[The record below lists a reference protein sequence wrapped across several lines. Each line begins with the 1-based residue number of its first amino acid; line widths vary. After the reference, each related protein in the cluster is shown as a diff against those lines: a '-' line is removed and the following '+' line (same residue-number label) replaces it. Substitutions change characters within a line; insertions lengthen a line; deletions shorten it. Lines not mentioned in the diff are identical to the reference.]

1 MEKLKKIFTNKEK
14 RVENL
19 VFFLV
24 VLIVTL
30 IIINT
35 ILKKE
40 EETKSFENSVGVELA
55 TQTENSIDTQISD
68 SLDKKLEN
76 ILSTISGIGK
86 VSVLITYSESSSL
99 VPVYNMNL
107 STSII
112 EEKDTTGGTRT
123 TQTESNQKE
132 VITDSN
138 SNVIT
143 EKVTMPK
150 VEGAII
156 SAQGANNPNIKTN
169 IIDAVEAVTGIAS
182 HKIQV
187 FEMGD

>member
-1 MEKLKKIFTNKEK
+1 
-14 RVENL
+14 
-19 VFFLV
+19 
-24 VLIVTL
+24 
-30 IIINT
+30 
-35 ILKKE
+35 
-40 EETKSFENSVGVELA
+40 
-55 TQTENSIDTQISD
+55 
-68 SLDKKLEN
+68 
-76 ILSTISGIGK
+76 
-86 VSVLITYSESSSL
+86 
-99 VPVYNMNL
+99 MNL